1 MKNVSIYTT
10 TTCTYCK
17 QAKDLFKE
25 KGIQYNEYDVGA
37 DAEKRKEMIEKTG
50 QMGVPVI
57 TIGDDV
63 MVGFDRVAVLEAL
76 GM

>member
-17 QAKDLFKE
+17 QAKELFKE
-25 KGIQYNEYDVGA
+25 KNIKYNEYDVGA
-37 DAEKRKEMIEKTG
+37 DADKRKEMIEKTG
-50 QMGVPVI
+50 QLGVPVI
-57 TIGDDV
+57 TIDDEV
-63 MVGFDRVAVLEAL
+63 MVGFDRAAVLEAL